1 MEGDSAV
8 HDEKRDAVAFEA
20 CESWLGTD
28 RPVIPTDGEG
38 PRRTAALVGYSIDRY
53 AVSVERFA
61 AFAKATRYETEAERI
76 GWSYVFRGLIDDPEK
91 VDIIGEADGTAWWL
105 GVNGASWRNPTGNG
119 ESALPDHPVTH
130 ISWHDATAFAEWVG
144 GRLPS
149 ELEWEHAARGGIADI
164 RYPWGDEEP
173 DDETVFCNIWQG
185 RFPEVNTCPR
195 RLSGHCTRRCLRDP
209 MRPASTTW
217 RAMSGNGRRI
227 DFRVRSLKSAAK
239 QRNAESQ
246 KYGERVVKGE
256 APFFATPAI
265 AGATGSR
272 PALAGR
278 PTAAPVTADFALST
292 ARDGWSVSVQ
302 RD

>member
-130 ISWHDATAFAEWVG
+130 ISWHDAATFAEWVG
-144 GRLPS
+144 GRLPN
-149 ELEWEHAARGGIADI
+149 ELEWEHAARGGTDNI

-173 DDETVFCNIWQG
+173 DDETIFCNIWQG
-185 RFPEVNTCPR
+185 RFPDVNTV
-195 RLSGHCTRRCLRDP
+195 RDGYVGTAP
-209 MRPASTTW
+209 IDAFGPNAAGLYNMA
-217 RAMSGNGRRI
+217 GNVWEWTADR
-227 DFRVRSLKSAAK
+227 FRVRSLKSAAK
-239 QRNAESQ
+239 KRNAEAQ
-246 KYGERVVKGE
+246 RHGERIVKGGSFLCH
-256 APFFATPAI
+256 ASYCWRYRI
-265 AGATGSR
+265 AARS
-272 PALAGR
+272 GR
-278 PTAAPVTADFALST
+278 PPDSSSSNSGFRLVYSA
-292 ARDGWSVSVQ
+292 
-302 RD
+302 